1 VEPAEPSTGS
11 RRTWPA
17 VEAFRVPWYGAVWS
31 SNLLQVFAGQVHFF
45 TVQWL
50 VTDLTESRTV
60 LGLVIAIAG
69 VTVAIT
75 SPLGGVATDRFARR
89 DLLVVGRVGMI
100 GVVGTLAL
108 LVHLDAIRLWHIL
121 VSAVGMGLL
130 AAISQPATQS
140 YVFDVVGPDRTQTAV
155 ALNSAGMGLG
165 QMTGPALAGILIAAG
180 GIVGSW
186 LCALAALAVATV
198 LLLPIPVRGRSEGER
213 RAPLRE
219 LREGFDYVIH
229 NRPVFMA
236 MLACAMAFFNG
247 ALFAMR
253 PVFARH
259 VLDVGSE
266 GMGGLAAA
274 AGLGTLLG
282 AVGATLLPRFRRPGL
297 SIVISMLGFST
308 CIFLYSFAF
317 SYAYNLSIEFASGLF
332 AQIWQISAF
341 SGLQMAV
348 PEALRG
354 RVLGILFML
363 AQLAQVGGVFVGGL
377 ADRVGDQLAMG
388 IFGAIPMVV
397 LLGLLVFGRHSL
409 SALGNEPV
417 LLREADS
424 ASGYAGR

>member
-1 VEPAEPSTGS
+1 LEPAEEKRPV
-11 RRTWPA
+11 RRGLPA

-45 TVQWL
+45 TLQWL
-50 VTDLTESRTV
+50 VTDLTESRTL

-69 VTVAIT
+69 ITVAVT
-75 SPLGGVATDRFARR
+75 SPIGGVATDRFARR
-89 DLLVVGRVGMI
+89 NLLILGRVGMI
-100 GVVGTLAL
+100 AVVSVLAL
-108 LVHLDAIRLWHIL
+108 LVYADLILLWHIML
-121 VSAVGMGLL
+121 SAVFMGLL

-140 YVFDVVGPDRTQTAV
+140 YVFDVVGPERTQTAV
-155 ALNSAGMGLG
+155 ALNSAGMGIG

-186 LCALAALAVATV
+186 LCALLALSVAVV
-198 LLLPIPVRGRSEGER
+198 LLLPIPILGRSEGEH

-219 LREGFDYVIH
+219 LREGFDFVIH
-229 NRPVFMA
+229 NRPVLMA

-259 VLDVGSE
+259 VLEVGSQ

-282 AVGATLLPRFRRPGL
+282 AVGATLLPRFRRPGI
-297 SIVISMLGFST
+297 SIVVSMLGFST

-317 SYAYNLSIEFASGLF
+317 SYAYNLCVEFASGLF
-332 AQIWQISAF
+332 AQLWQISAF

-348 PEALRG
+348 PADLRG

-388 IFGAIPMVV
+388 IFGAIPMVI
-397 LLGLLVFGRHSL
+397 LLCLLLFARRSL
-409 SALGNEPV
+409 SALGNEP
-417 LLREADS
+417 A
-424 ASGYAGR
+424 AP